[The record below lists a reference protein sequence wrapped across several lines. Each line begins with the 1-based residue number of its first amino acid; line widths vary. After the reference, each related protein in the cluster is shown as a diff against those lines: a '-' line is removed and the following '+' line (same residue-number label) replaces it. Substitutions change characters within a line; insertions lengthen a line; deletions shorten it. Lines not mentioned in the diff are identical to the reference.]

1 MTEYPPSQRQLQI
14 LTGRIDRTACATYL
28 FPMAS
33 QRFVPLTGVVECYV
47 ETGGCALARMI
58 GRVVG

>member
-14 LTGRIDRTACATYL
+14 LTGRIDTACATYL

-33 QRFVPLTGVVECYV
+33 QRFVPLTGVVKGCV